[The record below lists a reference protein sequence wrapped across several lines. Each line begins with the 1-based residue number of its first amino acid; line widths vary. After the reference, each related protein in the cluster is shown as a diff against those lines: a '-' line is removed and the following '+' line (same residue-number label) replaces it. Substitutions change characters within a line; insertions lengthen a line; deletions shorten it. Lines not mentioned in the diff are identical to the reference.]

1 VTTPKRPDRPT
12 PQRVAPERPTSDPK
26 TPTTQST
33 RGEDKLDSVRDDATH
48 DDSASADSSR
58 TESEDV
64 DIAVVSDNP
73 GVMHTGSQTV
83 MRDGVQVLT
92 DTPERSDDP
101 LAGVRLA
108 RD

>member
-1 VTTPKRPDRPT
+1 MTSPKRPDRPT
-12 PQRVAPERPTSDPK
+12 PQRIAPERDAPDPK
-26 TPTTQST
+26 ATSARTT
-33 RGEDKLDSVRDDATH
+33 REEDKPDSVRDD
-48 DDSASADSSR
+48 SARVDSSR
-58 TESEDV
+58 TESEEVDLGDV
-64 DIAVVSDNP
+64 TDNP

-101 LAGVRLA
+101 LAGVRRT

>member
-1 VTTPKRPDRPT
+1 VTSPKRPDRPA
-12 PQRVAPERPTSDPK
+12 PQRDTPEPK
-26 TPTTQST
+26 TSSAQPTT
-33 RGEDKLDSVRDDATH
+33 EVDKPDIVR
-48 DDSASADSSR
+48 DDSASADSSH

-101 LAGVRLA
+101 LAGVRRP

>member
-1 VTTPKRPDRPT
+1 MTSPKRPDRPT
-12 PQRVAPERPTSDPK
+12 PQRIAPERDTPGPKATSAQ
-26 TPTTQST
+26 TT
-33 RGEDKLDSVRDDATH
+33 REEDKPDSVR
-48 DDSASADSSR
+48 DDSASADSSH
-58 TESEDV
+58 TESEEVDLGDV
-64 DIAVVSDNP
+64 TDNP

-101 LAGVRLA
+101 LAGVRRT

>member
-1 VTTPKRPDRPT
+1 MTSPKRPDRPT
-12 PQRVAPERPTSDPK
+12 PQRIAPERDTPGPKATSAQ
-26 TPTTQST
+26 TT
-33 RGEDKLDSVRDDATH
+33 REEDKQDSVRDD
-48 DDSASADSSR
+48 SARADSSH
-58 TESEDV
+58 TESEEVDLGDV
-64 DIAVVSDNP
+64 TDNP

-101 LAGVRLA
+101 LAGVRRT

>member
-1 VTTPKRPDRPT
+1 VTSPKRPDRPT
-12 PQRVAPERPTSDPK
+12 PQRIAPERDAPDPK
-26 TPTTQST
+26 ATSARTT
-33 RGEDKLDSVRDDATH
+33 REEDKPDSVRDD
-48 DDSASADSSR
+48 SARVDSSR
-58 TESEDV
+58 TESEEVDLGDV
-64 DIAVVSDNP
+64 TDNP

-101 LAGVRLA
+101 LAGVRRT

>member
-1 VTTPKRPDRPT
+1 MTSPKRPDRPA
-12 PQRVAPERPTSDPK
+12 PQRDTPEPK
-26 TPTTQST
+26 TSSAQPTT
-33 RGEDKLDSVRDDATH
+33 EVDKLDIVR

-101 LAGVRLA
+101 LAGVRRT

>member
-1 VTTPKRPDRPT
+1 VDKPDI
-12 PQRVAPERPTSDPK
+12 
-26 TPTTQST
+26 
-33 RGEDKLDSVRDDATH
+33 VR

-101 LAGVRLA
+101 LAGVRRT

>member
-1 VTTPKRPDRPT
+1 MTSPKRPDRPT
-12 PQRVAPERPTSDPK
+12 PQRIAPERDTPGPKATSAQ
-26 TPTTQST
+26 TT
-33 RGEDKLDSVRDDATH
+33 REEDKPDSVRDD
-48 DDSASADSSR
+48 SACVDASH
-58 TESEDV
+58 TESEEVDLGDV
-64 DIAVVSDNP
+64 TDNP

-101 LAGVRLA
+101 LAGVRRT

>member
-1 VTTPKRPDRPT
+1 MTSPKRPDRPT
-12 PQRVAPERPTSDPK
+12 PQRIATERDAPDPK
-26 TPTTQST
+26 ATSARTT
-33 RGEDKLDSVRDDATH
+33 REEDKPDSVRDD
-48 DDSASADSSR
+48 SARADSSH
-58 TESEDV
+58 TESEEVDLGDV
-64 DIAVVSDNP
+64 TDNP

-101 LAGVRLA
+101 LAGVRRT